1 MGDGRITVVTDEHNY
16 EFFVR
21 CSQGYDTRRLSVILR
36 ALEFV
41 GLTLLDGEEHPEEV
55 MDDGSVVIWLVP
67 SAADAHVDYM
77 AVRTAALA
85 A

>member
-36 ALEFV
+36 ALQFV
-41 GLTLLDGEEHPEEV
+41 GLSVLDGDEHPEEV
-55 MDDGSVVIWLVP
+55 MEDGSVVIWLVP
-67 SAADAHVDYM
+67 DGQGRHIDYM
-77 AVRTAALA
+77 AVHTAVLA